1 MAEDEYFRVGVSHI
15 EEDEA
20 DPEYRGLSDLRL
32 KLMEIAD
39 KVEAGVYTELS
50 MNYFA
55 NNQLQQSI
63 TAGYV
68 GTTKGPD
75 DLRGSYWDEVKV
87 EVPDKDDFHRAYN
100 AFMDDATIWL
110 DSYCGEDPNQIE
122 EVIVFIGDNRSEG
135 DTTKFFKIPQ
145 KS

>member
-1 MAEDEYFRVGVSHI
+1 MSDDEYYRVGVSHI
-15 EEDEA
+15 QEDEA
-20 DPEYRGLSDLRL
+20 EPSLRRLSDLRL

-55 NNQLQQSI
+55 NNHLQQSI
-63 TAGYV
+63 TVGYV
-68 GTTKGPD
+68 GTTMGAD
-75 DLRGSYWDEVKV
+75 GHRGSYWDEVKV
-87 EVPDKDDFHRAYN
+87 DIPDEDDFDSAYK